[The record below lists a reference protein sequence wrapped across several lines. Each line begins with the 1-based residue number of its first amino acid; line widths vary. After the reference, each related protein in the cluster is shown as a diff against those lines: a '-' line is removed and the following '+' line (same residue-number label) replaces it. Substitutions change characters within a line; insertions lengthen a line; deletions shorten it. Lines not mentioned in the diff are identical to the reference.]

1 MATTKLSKTKR
12 RLQFKA
18 DDILPVVGD
27 GTNWAAT
34 LEDVAQFVG
43 PYVPVSEDLKEA
55 AQVATDAADRADQSA
70 ANAAAS
76 TAAIGDASSED
87 AGELSG
93 NEIMP
98 ASRGSGLLQ
107 TPLNKIAK
115 FGLEKYAGYTPTEN
129 PSFAIIVNKALDET
143 VDLRTKF
150 GLTGDIDDEQV
161 GPFNDLIEYINS
173 LGSFGG
179 TARVHGCYRI
189 NGALQNLKNGLC
201 LKGDGFSRSRLF
213 FDGVTG
219 LVFDLA
225 GQIGTPGYPILEDIA
240 LTTNGTFAS
249 GFAAVRVLPWS
260 TVPNVDPGM
269 TRTFQS
275 TRVLTCSEAIW
286 NAVPQ
291 SNLDPAEWATHY
303 KLGETGSVINLNDCH
318 IDHCLLGG
326 SYLNMSPTT
335 QTGAIGI
342 DGGDVTGLRITIPKM
357 YALST
362 GTILRGQ
369 SEGAI
374 MYGGTHVNVGDGF
387 VTKPGTALP
396 ANNHTIN
403 GTHFKVHFRGV
414 QMQDADP
421 SATGGP
427 QGAQSQF
434 TDVYVLEKTTSAP
447 KPRGFIGFE
456 IYGRGVTLTAC
467 KVWTTNLASNV
478 DVSQSSK
485 TGYLVGRNNVQLL
498 GCFCDGMHYALN
510 VANYNNAAYNT
521 GAAHIDD
528 FNEQHTAI
536 SFLAPG
542 SLRPKGTVSGSVTN
556 GDANQSEY
564 IDAEY
569 KYKYSDGTKWLMS
582 RYDGWNIYTGA
593 TYSYNHKTSSAATNF
608 DSRVVF
614 SGGDTTS
621 NVDNMGVVNF
631 LVNKFWSSATE
642 IGPSTD
648 NVATLGWPTRRCS
661 VGYFGSPPVVTS
673 DFNEK
678 EQISDPDEVEKRVA
692 ARLKGMIRTFKFK
705 SSVDA
710 KGDNDARWHFGV
722 IAQEVKAAFE
732 AEGLVAENYALFC
745 CDEWG
750 EQAEVRDEDGAVIQE
765 YQAAGSRYGIRY
777 EELIAFII
785 SAL

>member
-18 DDILPVVGD
+18 TDIVPVVGD
-27 GTNWAAT
+27 GTNWSGT
-34 LEDVAQFVG
+34 LEDVAKFVG
-43 PYVPVSEDLKEA
+43 PYVPVSEDLVEA
-55 AQVATDAADRADQSA
+55 AQVATDAADRAHQSA

-87 AGELSG
+87 AGDLSG
-93 NEIMP
+93 DEIMP

-107 TPLNKIAK
+107 TPLSKITK
-115 FGLEKYAGYTPTEN
+115 FGLEKYEGYSPAEN
-129 PSFAIIVNKALDET
+129 PSIGIIVKRALDET

-150 GLTGDIDDEQV
+150 GLTGDIDVDHTA
-161 GPFNDLIEYINS
+161 PFNDLIEYINS

-179 TARVHGCYRI
+179 TARTHGCYRI
-189 NGALQNLKNGLC
+189 TGALQNFKNGFC
-201 LKGDGFSRSRLF
+201 LRGDGFSRSRLF
-213 FDGVTG
+213 FDGVNG

-240 LTTNGTFAS
+240 LTTNRTFAS
-249 GFAAVRVLPWS
+249 GLAAVRVLPWS

-269 TRTFQS
+269 TRTFQA

-286 NAVPQ
+286 SAVPQ
-291 SNLDPAEWATHY
+291 SNLDPTEWATHY

-318 IDHCLLGG
+318 LDDCLFGG
-326 SYLNMSPTT
+326 SYLNMAPTT

-342 DGGDVTGLRITIPKM
+342 DGRDVTGLRIMRPKM
-357 YALST
+357 YAVST

-387 VTKPGTALP
+387 LTEPGTALP
-396 ANNHTIN
+396 ANNHTITD
-403 GTHFKVHFRGV
+403 THFKVHFRGV
-414 QMQDADP
+414 RMQDADP

-427 QGAQSQF
+427 QGSQSQF
-434 TDVYVLEKTTSAP
+434 TNVYVLEKTTSAP

-478 DVSQSSK
+478 DVTKSSK
-485 TGYLVGRNNVQLL
+485 TAYLVGRNNVQLL
-498 GCFCDGMHYALN
+498 GCFSDGMHYALK
-510 VANYNNAAYNT
+510 VVNYNNAAYNT
-521 GAAHIDD
+521 GAAHLVD
-528 FNEQHTAI
+528 FNEQHTAL

-542 SLRPKGTVSGSVTN
+542 SLQPKGTVSGSTTN

-569 KYKYSDGTKWLMS
+569 KYRYSDGTKWLMN
-582 RYDGWNIYTGA
+582 RYDGWYVYTGA
-593 TYSYNHKTSSAATNF
+593 TYSYNHKTSSAATNT

-621 NVDNMGVVNF
+621 NVDNMGTVTF
-631 LVNKFWSSATE
+631 LLNKLWSSATE

-648 NVATLGWPTRRCS
+648 NVTTGGWPSRRYNTIYA
-661 VGYFGSPPVVTS
+661 GTGAINTS
-673 DFNEK
+673 DADEK
-678 EQISDPDEVEKRVA
+678 EQIRDPDDAEKRVA
-692 ARLKGMIRTFKFK
+692 SRLKGMIRAFKFK
-705 SSVDA
+705 DA
-710 KGDNDARWHFGV
+710 VAGKGDANARWHFGV

-732 AEGLVAENYALFC
+732 VEGLVAEDYAMLC
-745 CDEWG
+745 YDEWP
-750 EQAEVRDEDGAVIQE
+750 EETDEEGNVV
-765 YQAAGSRYGIRY
+765 QAAGGRYGVRY
-777 EELIAFII
+777 EEMLAFII
-785 SAL
+785 SKL